1 MKEEKSLKRILVPVD
16 GSASSL
22 MAEET
27 GAKIAK
33 KTGAVVTVLH
43 VMQETTLDYT
53 VPRSIQDE
61 LLGHIEQRSQDII
74 NNARALFKEEKVEV
88 DAETFSGNPA
98 NDILD
103 FSKSG
108 FDLIVMGAC
117 GEHEKDTCILGSV
130 TKNVIRHTTCP
141 TLVAKQVSS
150 LSNMLVCTDGSEH
163 ALKALDFAAK
173 LAEKM
178 DSKIVLL
185 HVQEE
190 KLHKVSPKTAEDLG
204 QKILA
209 KTVRILGKRKSKID
223 RQLEFGVPAN
233 VIVDVAEKGNHDL
246 IVLGRRGL
254 GTIDR
259 FLLGSV
265 SDDVSHKAKCSVLII
280 PP

>member
-1 MKEEKSLKRILVPVD
+1 MSVEEKEVAALQRLGLTEYESKIYLVLVRK
-16 GSASSL
+16 GSIKASEVSFFGQVPR
-22 MAEET
+22 T
-27 GAKIAK
+27 KTYGAIKELERK
-33 KTGAVVTVLH
+33 GLLH
-43 VMQETTLDYT
+43 V
-53 VPRSIQDE
+53 I
-61 LLGHIEQRSQDII
+61 
-74 NNARALFKEEKVEV
+74 
-88 DAETFSGNPA
+88 

-117 GEHEKDTCILGSV
+117 GEHEKDACILGSV
-130 TKNVIRHTTCP
+130 TKKIIRHTTCP

-209 KTVRILGKRKSKID
+209 KTVRILGKRKAKID
-223 RQLEFGVPAN
+223 RRLEFGVPAN

-265 SDDVSHKAKCSVLII
+265 SDDVSHKAKCSVLIVSAKT
-280 PP
+280 

>member
-1 MKEEKSLKRILVPVD
+1 VKEERPLKRILVPVD

-22 MAEET
+22 IAEET

-33 KTGAVVTVLH
+33 KAGASITVLH
-43 VMQETTLDYT
+43 VMQEATFDYT
-53 VPRSIQDE
+53 LPRSVQDE
-61 LLGHIEQRSQDII
+61 LLGHIEQRGQDII
-74 NNARALFKEEKVEV
+74 NKASALFKEEKVEV

-103 FSKSG
+103 FSRSG

-117 GEHEKDTCILGSV
+117 GEHEKDICVLGSV
-130 TKNVIRHTTCP
+130 TKKVIRHTTCP

-163 ALKALDFAAK
+163 ALRALDFAAK

-178 DSKIVLL
+178 SSKIVLL

-190 KLHKVSPKTAEDLG
+190 KLHKVSPKTVEDLG
-204 QKILA
+204 RKILS
-209 KTVRILGKRKSKID
+209 KTARVLGKRKVKID
-223 RQLEFGVPAN
+223 RKLEFGVPAN
-233 VIVDVAEKGNHDL
+233 VIVDFAEKGNHDL

>member
-1 MKEEKSLKRILVPVD
+1 MKEERPLKRILVPVD

-22 MAEET
+22 IAEET

-33 KTGAVVTVLH
+33 KTGASITVLH
-43 VMQETTLDYT
+43 VMQEATFDYT
-53 VPRSIQDE
+53 LPRSVQDE
-61 LLGHIEQRSQDII
+61 LLGHIEQRGQDII
-74 NNARALFKEEKVEV
+74 NKASALFKEEKVEV

-103 FSKSG
+103 FSRSG

-117 GEHEKDTCILGSV
+117 GEHEKDTCVLGSV
-130 TKNVIRHTTCP
+130 TKKVIRHTTCP

-163 ALKALDFAAK
+163 ALRALDFAAK

-178 DSKIVLL
+178 SSKIVLL
-185 HVQEE
+185 HVQGE
-190 KLHKVSPKTAEDLG
+190 KLHKVSPKTAKDLG
-204 QKILA
+204 RKILS
-209 KTVRILGKRKSKID
+209 KTARVLGKRKVKID
-223 RQLEFGVPAN
+223 RKLEFGVPAN
-233 VIVDVAEKGNHDL
+233 VIVDFAEKGNHDL

-254 GTIDR
+254 GPIDR